1 LPRQPKDIPF
11 VTQPAAGAPGYPPY
25 GGGPGTPAV
34 DRWFSSERFLGQVV
48 SLLVALVAC
57 WAIFLTVSD
66 WHSYQVVKRYVAD
79 PARDLS
85 EAERADLM
93 ATIGA
98 VGYAVFLLAAAVCF
112 VLWLWRVRWNS
123 ELFCRAEHRRGR
135 GWVIASWFC
144 PGVNLWF
151 PRQLVEDVMV
161 ASDPATPA
169 RTESLDG
176 LPKPA
181 IVWGWWAPWLVAAVI
196 DLFVRVLLAGDDS
209 TGELLG
215 VAVLATVS
223 AAALAASAGFLV
235 LIIRQVDE
243 WQAARP
249 WTPWWAAG

>member
-1 LPRQPKDIPF
+1 MFSWVL
-11 VTQPAAGAPGYPPY
+11 VSQPAT
-25 GGGPGTPAV
+25 GTPGFPPSGGNPRLPPA

-79 PARDLS
+79 PNRDLS
-85 EAERADLM
+85 EAERADLV

-98 VGYAVFLLAAAVCF
+98 VGYGIFVAAAAICF
-112 VLWLWRVRWNS
+112 VVWLWRVRWNS
-123 ELFCRAEHRRGR
+123 ELFCRAEQRRSR
-135 GWVIASWFC
+135 GWVFTCWFC

-161 ASDPATPA
+161 ASDPATPV
-169 RTESLDG
+169 RTESLQP
-176 LPKPA
+176 LPKPP
-181 IVWGWWAPWLVAAVI
+181 IVWGWWAPLLVAAVL
-196 DLFVRVLLAGDDS
+196 DLFVRVLLAGDDT

-215 VAVLATVS
+215 VAVLATIS
-223 AAALAASAGFLV
+223 AAALVASAGFLV

-243 WQAARP
+243 WQETRP
-249 WTPWWAAG
+249 WTPWWA